1 MSGANQKTLFQTWG
15 ASVPHKVAPNE
26 VGKKNPGR
34 RKVNQNQNS
43 QKVTKQE
50 GDNSLPLRK
59 SLWGGI
65 GQGSTASCTSNVAE
79 AEDDD
84 ELMLVAVYEAEKS
97 LESIDG
103 QYDIQTSDT
112 AVVPSALSSDLPG
125 FDISSGKVWI
135 YPTNYPIRDYQLK
148 ISEASLF
155 QNTLVC
161 LPTGLGKTFIASVV
175 MYNFYRWY
183 PYGKIVF
190 MAPTKP
196 LVAQQIEACY
206 KVMGIPQE
214 HMAELTGSTPAQQR
228 RELWRL
234 KRVFFLTPQ
243 VMVNDLSRNT
253 CPATQVK
260 CVVID
265 EAHKASGNHAYCQVV
280 RELGNQTRHFRVL
293 ALSATPGGDMKAV
306 QQVISNLLISHIELR
321 SEESPDIQAHSHQ
334 RSLDK
339 VVVPLGES
347 LKAYQTRYLLVLERF
362 TARLTQLRLLSNR
375 DLCSLTK
382 YQLIL
387 ARQQFRSN
395 PPTHVQGAQHGAI
408 EGDFAL
414 SISLYHG
421 YELLMQMGLRSLFLF
436 IQGIMGGAKETSR
449 ARNELQRNID
459 FMDLYKE
466 MEAMFQKPTAG
477 PEEPFFYTHPK
488 LQKLDEVVQQ
498 HFQSWSQNSA
508 GPKGADQEESTRV
521 MIFSSFRESVQE
533 IANILSRHQPLIK
546 VMTFMGQASAGKGVR
561 GFTQKE
567 QLAVVRQF
575 KEGGFNTLVSTCVGE
590 EGLDI
595 GEVDLIVCFDA
606 QKSPIRLVQRMGR
619 TGRRRQGRIV
629 VILAEGREERTYNQ
643 SQSNRRSVNRS
654 ILENNR
660 SFHMFP
666 NSPRMLPDGL
676 TPTLHKMHITCGQF
690 EARDTSQRASKG
702 RKSVA
707 GGRESLVHPST
718 VVRGPE
724 ESQRRDGFLTPA
736 EFSLWASTMRLS
748 DDEPQPMLPQTHFLS
763 LSTDAPP
770 QEEAAAGPKR
780 ELSLWEW
787 RHWQNRPQHTHRLG
801 HSDRCLHFTAL
812 MDLIDNL
819 KQEEGQCSYEAEL
832 MPYLHKEDVV
842 GFQED
847 DRWGKLSKRQK
858 ETKLFPTKLSKNT
871 RFSHTSTCSAGLDED
886 IFKEKKPK
894 VALESPWTIV
904 KDKVPPE
911 IVPDS
916 RHDNRDLVTQSQCST
931 ISAQPLMDMDF
942 DCVLHSDED
951 SSPTKKP
958 LGEEFKVSIGVTDGI
973 AVKQPRTQSTS
984 VPHCEEQSEE
994 QNSEFEELFYLPKLC
1009 KNSTLKPFRESSA
1022 SLTTILEN
1030 VKQLLSISPPH
1041 ITVDVEFSLTD
1052 ASPNH
1057 EITRDSKVQPNL
1069 LHEDEPFQINFCLE
1083 ENYDDA
1089 DADDNDDGTEL
1100 MEVDSVEHEVK
1111 EMSAGSPD
1119 LNESTCLPKLQK
1131 EPTESLREMTSPTW
1145 DEVFEDE
1152 NKESEVEDDIK
1163 LVQPLEHAG
1172 SKDPLQ
1178 HSIMDESV
1186 DLFGDDEV
1194 FLQVSLPDIPT
1205 PDKNFSN
1212 HTASELLRVR
1222 KGPEESPAETVFKA
1236 SADST
1241 RISNTMS
1248 PSDVHQQPVQNSEH
1262 FDLSQDFFSV
1272 NFDLGYCL
1280 EDEDEDEEED
1290 EVEVREHLQCTPPLL
1305 AKSEHENTQKTLH
1318 KPSHAI
1324 TTPMHLCPVSVTT
1337 PGSCLKQTGEA
1348 SALSVKDYSFLSP
1361 SLTLKQRLAIRSK
1374 TSTPSHAT
1382 LTSHERRPETTAAHQ
1397 CLTSAQREA
1406 QWSTSRK
1413 SLLPKV
1419 TLPADQ
1425 SVHFPQTEHAASDS
1439 EDDIIIRKRSRQGQL
1454 NPLSSPEQ
1462 SKILS
1467 DVDSPVQVI
1476 RKHVLAPRNI
1486 MVRMS
1491 EESDVEALSDDDF
1504 QHTSLRQP
1512 RAQPAPKH
1520 SNPGQTSKGTVRRR
1534 ARQFLDDEAE
1544 LSEEDGSVSS
1554 DEEDD
1559 EEQNRMLEGFVV
1571 DNSHLSQGLD
1581 DSEMQ
1586 GIYLKSVR
1594 SPAVPGK
1601 FKMVYKPTNNMD
1613 VFSQVPEQDESYAE
1627 DSFVVHGSDVEMIGS
1642 SEGEEDEVKLAELIG
1657 EDSYVDG
1664 RRNYA
1669 TRRKAQ
1675 FREARGREAIPEPAR
1690 KTKRSR
1696 IIRMED
1702 SSDEEQG
1709 EGGLPMKQAAP
1720 ASPEAAKEKQQLSV
1734 FKTPLLPP
1742 QPSAVVGKSSSHG
1755 PKPQLNPLEERN
1767 RQRLQNQARLSEEL
1781 DFDVMPS
1788 TLRDKLQAGNSLLS
1802 VGHSLGPSPSPS
1814 PSAIGPVCVLVD
1826 SRCISSGPE
1835 VVSAL
1840 RLRHGVTAQVC
1851 SLDGCDFVVSN
1862 RMAVERQTQ
1871 GEVAVAQNRKR
1882 LLERMHSLQGLFE
1895 RVCLILEADRTRPG
1909 EASRPFQRTRYYD
1922 STLGGLVQAGIRLLS
1937 STGAEDTAGL
1947 LAELAR
1953 VEQRK
1958 GQAISVPLEVKGHQQ
1973 QQALQFYL
1981 TLPCVSYINA
1991 LNMCHNFPSVAQ
2003 LVDSSLEAL
2012 QKGACVS
2019 RSRAEEIYRCLRYS
2033 SDVSLMAT
2041 R

>member
-1 MSGANQKTLFQTWG
+1 MSSANQKTLFQTWG
-15 ASVPHKVAPNE
+15 ATVPHKVAPNE

-34 RKVNQNQNS
+34 RKANQNKIS
-43 QKVTKQE
+43 QVKKQD
-50 GDNSLPLRK
+50 GDNSLPARK
-59 SLWGGI
+59 PLWGGI
-65 GQGSTASCTSNVAE
+65 GQGSSATASNVAE
-79 AEDDD
+79 EEDDD
-84 ELMLVAVYEAEKS
+84 EMMLVAVYEAEKS
-97 LESIDG
+97 LENIDG
-103 QYDIQTSDT
+103 QCDIQSDT
-112 AVVPSALSSDLPG
+112 TVVPSALSSDLPG

-135 YPTNYPIRDYQLK
+135 YPTNYPIREYQLK

-183 PYGKIVF
+183 PHGKIVF

-339 VVVPLGES
+339 MVVPLGES
-347 LKAYQTRYLLVLERF
+347 LKAYQTRYLLVLERL
-362 TARLTQLRLLSNR
+362 TARLTQLRLLSHR
-375 DLCSLTK
+375 DLRSLTK

-436 IQGIMGGAKETSR
+436 LQGIMGGAKETSR
-449 ARNELQRNID
+449 ARNELQRNMD

-466 MEAMFQKPTAG
+466 MEAMFVKPIAG

-498 HFQSWSQNSA
+498 HFQSWSQNSVA
-508 GPKGADQEESTRV
+508 KGTEQESTRV

-533 IANILSRHQPLIK
+533 IATMLNRHQPLVK

-567 QLAVVRQF
+567 QL
-575 KEGGFNTLVSTCVGE
+575 E
-590 EGLDI
+590 
-595 GEVDLIVCFDA
+595 
-606 QKSPIRLVQRMGR
+606 
-619 TGRRRQGRIV
+619 
-629 VILAEGREERTYNQ
+629 TYNQ

-666 NSPRMLPDGL
+666 NSPRMLPEGL

-690 EARDTSQRASKG
+690 EARDTSRRASKG

-707 GGRESLVHPST
+707 EGRESFVHPST
-718 VVRGPE
+718 AVRVPE

-736 EFSLWASTMRLS
+736 EFSLWSSTMRLS
-748 DDEPQPMLPQTHFLS
+748 EDEPQPTLPQTHFLS
-763 LSTDAPP
+763 LSTDSPP
-770 QEEAAAGPKR
+770 QEEAVDGAKR

-787 RHWQNRPQHTHRLG
+787 RHWQNRPQHTHRLD

-832 MPYLHKEDVV
+832 MPYLHKEDVT

-847 DRWGKLSKRQK
+847 DRWGKLTKRQK

-871 RFSHTSTCSAGLDED
+871 RFSHTSAGSAGLDED
-886 IFKEKKPK
+886 IFNEKKAK

-904 KDKVPPE
+904 KVNVPPE
-911 IVPDS
+911 TDPDS
-916 RHDNRDLVTQSQCST
+916 RNKKKDLHYTQSQCST
-931 ISAQPLMDMDF
+931 VSAHPLMDMDF
-942 DCVLHSDED
+942 DCVLLSDED
-951 SSPTKKP
+951 GSPTKKP
-958 LGEEFKVSIGVTDGI
+958 LEEEFKVSIGVTDGI
-973 AVKQPRTQSTS
+973 EEKQPRAQSTS
-984 VPHCEEQSEE
+984 SPHCEEQAEE
-994 QNSEFEELFYLPKLC
+994 QDSEFEELFYLPKSC
-1009 KNSTLKPFRESSA
+1009 KTSMLKPFRESSV

-1030 VKQLLSISPPH
+1030 VKQFLSVSPPLT
-1041 ITVDVEFSLTD
+1041 IDVEFSLTD
-1052 ASPNH
+1052 TSPNH
-1057 EITRDSKVQPNL
+1057 EITRDSKKVKPDL
-1069 LHEDEPFQINFCLE
+1069 LHEDDPFQINFCLE

-1089 DADDNDDGTEL
+1089 DDNDDEM
-1100 MEVDSVEHEVK
+1100 MEVGSVEHEVK
-1111 EMSAGSPD
+1111 EMPAGSPD
-1119 LNESTCLPKLQK
+1119 LNDSSCLPNLQK
-1131 EPTESLREMTSPTW
+1131 EATEDSREMTSPTW

-1152 NKESEVEDDIK
+1152 NKQPEVEDDIK
-1163 LVQPLEHAG
+1163 LVQPLKHTVSNG
-1172 SKDPLQ
+1172 TLQ
-1178 HSIMDESV
+1178 HNIMDESV

-1212 HTASELLRVR
+1212 HTASELLRIR
-1222 KGPEESPAETVFKA
+1222 KEPDESPAETVFKA

-1241 RISNTMS
+1241 QISNTTS
-1248 PSDVHQQPVQNSEH
+1248 PSDTRQQLVQNSEH

-1280 EDEDEDEEED
+1280 EDEDVEED
-1290 EVEVREHLQCTPPLL
+1290 EVEERDNLQSTTPPL
-1305 AKSEHENTQKTLH
+1305 AKSEHESTPKALH
-1318 KPSHAI
+1318 KPGHAI
-1324 TTPMHLCPVSVTT
+1324 TTPTHRRPISVTS
-1337 PGSCLKQTGEA
+1337 PGSCLKQTGQA
-1348 SALSVKDYSFLSP
+1348 SALSAKDYSFLSP

-1382 LTSHERRPETTAAHQ
+1382 LTSHERRPETSAAQ
-1397 CLTSAQREA
+1397 QSLTRAQRQT
-1406 QWSTSRK
+1406 QWSTSPK
-1413 SLLPKV
+1413 SSLPKA
-1419 TLPADQ
+1419 TLPANP
-1425 SVHFPQTEHAASDS
+1425 SGHLPQTEHPASDS
-1439 EDDIIIRKRSRQGQL
+1439 EDDLIIRKRSRQGQL

-1462 SKILS
+1462 PTVLS
-1467 DVDSPVQVI
+1467 DVDSPVHVI
-1476 RKHVLAPRNI
+1476 RKRVLAPRNI
-1486 MVRMS
+1486 MS

-1512 RAQPAPKH
+1512 RAQSARKH
-1520 SNPGQTSKGTVRRR
+1520 SNPGQTSKGTSRKR
-1534 ARQFLDDEAE
+1534 ARQFLDDEAA
-1544 LSEEDGSVSS
+1544 LSEEDGDVSS

-1571 DNSHLSQGLD
+1571 DNSHLSQGLN

-1613 VFSQVPEQDESYAE
+1613 IFSQVPEQDESYAE
-1627 DSFVVHGSDVEMIGS
+1627 DSFVVQGSDVEMMGS
-1642 SEGEEDEVKLAELIG
+1642 SEGEEEEEVKLAELIG

-1675 FREARGREAIPEPAR
+1675 LREARGRELIPEPAR
-1690 KTKRSR
+1690 KAKRSR
-1696 IIRMED
+1696 IRRVED

-1709 EGGLPMKQAAP
+1709 EGGQPLKQAAL
-1720 ASPEAAKEKQQLSV
+1720 ASPEAAKEKRQLSV

-1742 QPSAVVGKSSSHG
+1742 QSSAVVGKSSCQ
-1755 PKPQLNPLEERN
+1755 PQPQLDPLEERN

-1781 DFDVMPS
+1781 DFDPMPS
-1788 TLRDKLQAGNSLLS
+1788 STSLRDQAGNSLLA
-1802 VGHSLGPSPSPS
+1802 VEHRLVPS
-1814 PSAIGPVCVLVD
+1814 PSATGPVCVLVD

-1840 RLRHGVTAQVC
+1840 RLRHAVTAQVC

-1871 GEVAVAQNRKR
+1871 GEVAAAQNRKR

-1895 RVCLILEADRTRPG
+1895 RVCLILEADRIRPG

-1922 STLGGLVQAGIRLLS
+1922 SALGGLVQAGVRLLS
-1937 STGAEDTAGL
+1937 SAGAEDTAGL

-1991 LNMCHNFPSVAQ
+1991 LNMCHNFRSVAQ

-2012 QKGACVS
+2012 QKGARVS

-2033 SDVSLMAT
+2033 SDVSLMVT